1 MLSYNLFLFIS
12 RVMQEDMGTMNILV
26 KKATQRS
33 TKSSVQTLIEFCYR
47 TSSDTD
53 NIKVSTPGVSKET
66 SSLIN
71 DAIKEGHFSADPN
84 ETLLFRNANIG
95 NHKHLIV
102 VSLGD
107 SKRLGDE
114 SLRRACASLEK
125 LLVKNKMKEVDLS
138 CDSLL
143 AKFSKNTVDAV
154 SAAVEGFLLADYEF
168 DKFINKEARKKQH
181 PIETVNFVCSAK
193 SKTAQVQK
201 GVEKGETMSEC
212 INFARALGDT
222 PGNLLTPEGLGKET
236 QKAAKGTKL
245 KVNVWDVA
253 RIKKE
258 KMGGLF
264 GVGKGSDQGPRFITM
279 EYKGAAASK
288 KPICFVG
295 KGLTFDAG
303 GISLKPAMAMDEMKY
318 DMCGGSTVIATMLA
332 IAKLGLKINVIAYV
346 PASENMLG
354 PSANKPGDILTS
366 RSGKTVEV
374 LNTDAEGRLILM
386 DALDYACDQKPAVI
400 IDAATLTGAIVV
412 ALHNVYTG
420 YFTKD
425 QKLKTK
431 IEKAAL
437 SAGERVWHMP
447 MHDEHARDMKGRHAD
462 LQNISNHRGAGSST
476 AAAFLSQFIKNDI
489 PWVHFDIA
497 GTAWDL
503 GNRYNYCPNRGASGV
518 MVRTF
523 VELARTY

>member
-1 MLSYNLFLFIS
+1 MDI
-12 RVMQEDMGTMNILV
+12 QV
-26 KKATQRS
+26 KKVTQIP
-33 TKSSVQTLIEFCYR
+33 TKSKAQTLIEFCFR
-47 TSSDTD
+47 TSSDPK
-53 NIKVSTPGVSKET
+53 NIKVSTPHVAKEVSN
-66 SSLIN
+66 LIN
-71 DAIKEGHFSADPN
+71 SALKEEHFCADPN
-84 ETLLFRNANIG
+84 ETLLFRNANIEG
-95 NHKHLIV
+95 YKHLII

-107 SKRLGDE
+107 GNKIGEE
-114 SLRRACASLEK
+114 SLRRACAALEK
-125 LLVKNKMKEVDLS
+125 VLVKNKIKEVDLN

-143 AKFSKNTVDAV
+143 SKFPKKVIEAT
-154 SAAVEGFLLADYEF
+154 SAAVEGFYLADYEF
-168 DKFINKEARKKQH
+168 DKFINVETRQKKH
-181 PIETVNFVCSAK
+181 PIKLINLVCSAK
-193 SKTAQVQK
+193 TKTALVQK
-201 GVEKGETMSEC
+201 GLESGKIISEC

-222 PGNLLTPEGLGKET
+222 PGNLLPPEELGNET
-236 QKAAKGTKL
+236 IKAAKGTKL
-245 KVNVWDVA
+245 KVSVWDVA
-253 RIKKE
+253 KIKKE
-258 KMGGLF
+258 KMGGLY

-318 DMCGGSTVIATMLA
+318 DMCGGANVIATMLA
-332 IAKLGLKINVIAYV
+332 IAKLGLKINAIAYV

-354 PSANKPGDILTS
+354 PSANKPGDILTA

-386 DALDYACDQKPAVI
+386 DALDYACEQKPAAI

-420 YFTKD
+420 FFTKD
-425 QKLKTK
+425 KGLKDK

-437 SAGERVWHMP
+437 VAGERVWHMP
-447 MHDEHARDMKGRHAD
+447 IHDEHARDMKGRHAD

-476 AAAFLSQFIKNDI
+476 AAAFLEQFIKNDI
-489 PWVHFDIA
+489 PWAHFDIA

-503 GNRYNYCPNRGASGV
+503 GDRYNYCPSKGASGV
-518 MVRTF
+518 MIRTF
-523 VELARTY
+523 VEIAKTFK